1 MTESRSRA
9 RIQKLNAQMKIKV
22 FIQARMSSSRFPG
35 KVLAP
40 VNGKPMISRVIDCV
54 QHEFDT
60 VSIIVATSNE
70 ISDDPLALYVQSLGI
85 KVFRGSLENVFGR
98 FQVCLQENPCDW
110 FFRISADSPLL
121 NSKIMK
127 IMTSYVDESLDLIT
141 NVQKRTFP
149 HGHSVELLNAKSF
162 SEIDSNR
169 LSDDDREHVTKFYYA
184 HADEYKILNLENT
197 DTDYAKL
204 NFVVDTLDDL
214 RRVEEMESKVKYDFL
229 PQLRVTAE

>member
-1 MTESRSRA
+1 MD
-9 RIQKLNAQMKIKV
+9 IKI

-40 VNGKPMISRVIDCV
+40 VNGKPMVSRVIDCV

-60 VSIIVATSNE
+60 DSIIVATSNE
-70 ISDDPLALYVQSLGI
+70 ISDDPLALYVNSLGI
-85 KVFRGSLENVFGR
+85 KVFRGSLENVFSR
-98 FQVCLQENPCDW
+98 FQACLQENPCDY

-162 SEIDSNR
+162 SKIDTNK
-169 LSDDDREHVTKFYYA
+169 LSADDCEHVTKFFYA
-184 HADEYKILNLENT
+184 NANEFRILNLENL
-197 DTDYAKL
+197 DAEYAKL
-204 NFVVDTLDDL
+204 NFVVDTFEDL
-214 RRVEEMESKVKYDFL
+214 RRVEEMEENILYDFL
-229 PQLRVTAE
+229 PQVKVTE